1 MLFREFHRILNIDM
15 YFKKKNISSDYTKY
29 KMKRM
34 TSDIMSLINKKD
46 VQGLKEYLYDYNDKS
61 TFDLF
66 AYITGSRNARTK
78 EQIYSIIEEYMT
90 DLHEYLHQNSHKIE
104 LKVEKTESLKDYLD
118 KHKLNEAD
126 DPFADDS
133 EGGDDSASDSGSDD
147 AGGDPFGDSGS
158 DAPKYSGSAQASDT
172 PTEPTDTH
180 EEDPDFKTGRANPAD
195 LTLPAQPS
203 GETAINVENVMTN
216 LNSLLLGNNKDFV
229 DMPKFKKAVELICSG
244 KKLNMDD
251 LTFVDTK
258 KVIEKLKTL
267 LSGVDDF
274 TANYIKQKI
283 RQPIAIDYMNKK
295 LDAIQQKQNKE
306 FLSQAL

>member
-15 YFKKKNISSDYTKY
+15 YFKKKNITSDYTKY
-29 KMKRM
+29 KLKRM
-34 TSDIMSLINKKD
+34 THDIMSLINKKD
-46 VQGLKEYLYDYNDKS
+46 VKGLKEYLYDYNDKS

-78 EQIYSIIEEYMT
+78 EQIYNIIEEYMT

-104 LKVEKTESLKDYLD
+104 IKVEKTESLKQYLD
-118 KHKLNEAD
+118 KHKLNEVD
-126 DPFADDS
+126 
-133 EGGDDSASDSGSDD
+133 
-147 AGGDPFGDSGS
+147 DPFGDDKGDDNAIDTEEDTGSEDPFGDHTSDMPKDSGTSS
-158 DAPKYSGSAQASDT
+158 DK
-172 PTEPTDTH
+172 TEVPTDTH
-180 EEDPDFKTGRANPAD
+180 EEDPDFKTGHANPDD

-258 KVIEKLKTL
+258 KVIAKLKTL
-267 LSGVDDF
+267 LTGLDDF
-274 TANYIKQKI
+274 TANYVKQKI

-295 LDAIQQKQNKE
+295 LDAIQQKQNTE